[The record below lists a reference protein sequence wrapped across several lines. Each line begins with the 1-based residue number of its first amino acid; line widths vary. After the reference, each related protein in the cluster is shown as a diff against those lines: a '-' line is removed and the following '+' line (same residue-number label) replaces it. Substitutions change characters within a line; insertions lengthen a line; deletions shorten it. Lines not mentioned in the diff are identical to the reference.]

1 MKRIAL
7 ITLILG
13 TALAVAPAANAVVM
27 SDGAADSSGVV
38 FQTDV
43 LSGDGI
49 PTGLS
54 QAEYQALLVRGEA
67 LNQQYGI
74 PTGLS
79 QAEYQA
85 LLARG
90 EALNQKYGSVSTPQV
105 AVTGSGDSFAWD
117 TVGIGAAALAGAMLL
132 AIASL
137 AATRRRHQLG
147 F

>member
-13 TALAVAPAANAVVM
+13 TALAVAPAAYAVVM

-43 LSGDGI
+43 LGGD
-49 PTGLS
+49 
-54 QAEYQALLVRGEA
+54 
-67 LNQQYGI
+67 GI

-90 EALNQKYGSVSTPQV
+90 EALNQQYGSVSSPQV
-105 AVTGSGDSFAWD
+105 PVAGGDSFDWS
-117 TVGIGAAALAGAMLL
+117 TVGIGGAALAAAMLL

>member
-38 FQTDV
+38 VQTDV
-43 LSGDGI
+43 LGGDGI

-54 QAEYQALLVRGEA
+54 QAEYQALLARGEA

-90 EALNQKYGSVSTPQV
+90 EALNQQYGSVSSPQV
-105 AVTGSGDSFAWD
+105 PVAGGDSFDWS
-117 TVGIGAAALAGAMLL
+117 TVGIGGAALAAAMLL